1 MNSYSFLD
9 EDVFREYC
17 GIGIYK
23 NMKNANE
30 NDGYATAFFALILM
44 NAWKDKT
51 GKSMDLLRNIPT
63 LPVRLKELTSN
74 LKRDANKNIK
84 GQGAVA
90 SHGGDAAAELKL
102 SVKIVQDQYSEFENL
117 FRAIYNRYMEEA

>member
-1 MNSYSFLD
+1 MNMTNTS
-9 EDVFREYC
+9 ED
-17 GIGIYK
+17 
-23 NMKNANE
+23 
-30 NDGYATAFFALILM
+30 DGYATAFFALILM
-44 NAWKDKT
+44 NAWKDKG

-74 LKRDANKNIK
+74 LKRDAKTNKK
-84 GQGAVA
+84 GQGTAA

-102 SVKIVQDQYSEFENL
+102 SAETVQDQYSEFENL

>member
-1 MNSYSFLD
+1 MTNTSGD
-9 EDVFREYC
+9 E
-17 GIGIYK
+17 
-23 NMKNANE
+23 
-30 NDGYATAFFALILM
+30 GYATAFFSLILM
-44 NAWKDKT
+44 NAWKDKN

-63 LPVRLKELTSN
+63 LPIRLKELTSN

-117 FRAIYNRYMEEA
+117 FRAIYNRYMEGA